1 MKDCEILRFPGWG
14 GIGRI
19 YIMFQSIYNTFGLLQ
34 IKRNKNVLEL
44 FQEQKNSLL
53 SLFFRL
59 DEIARVVLS
68 F

>member
-1 MKDCEILRFPGWG
+1 
-14 GIGRI
+14 
-19 YIMFQSIYNTFGLLQ
+19 MFQSIYNIFGLLQ

-53 SLFFRL
+53 SQFFRL
-59 DEIARVVLS
+59 DEIARVVLY

>member
-1 MKDCEILRFPGWG
+1 MKDCEILKFPGWG

-53 SLFFRL
+53 SPLFRL